1 MMSGHLL
8 AIINFLLT
16 LIFVSFILRSKRP
29 PGNTLA
35 WLFFIVIIPYI
46 GIPLYI
52 FLSGRKFTGRLAKK
66 ENIFDPISQ
75 RENKSRGDVESLL
88 ASLGAPSAR
97 DNSKLSLILNG
108 QEAYNKIVEVINSAQ
123 KSIHLTTFI
132 FANDPVGLEILN
144 LLKEK
149 ARQGVSVKLLLDSM
163 GALWVRNPSLG
174 EMRKAGGQVA
184 FFMPLLHIPFRGRFN
199 LRNHR
204 KILVIDSEK
213 ALIGGMNIAQEYL
226 GPAADPNRWVDL
238 ALNIEGPSVLDLE
251 TIFTKDWEFA
261 TNGK

>member
-8 AIINFLLT
+8 AIVNFPLT

-35 WLFFIVIIPYI
+35 WLLFIVIIPYI

-66 ENIFDPISQ
+66 ENIFNSENQ
-75 RENKSRGDVESLL
+75 KENKSRGDVESLL
-88 ASLGAPSAR
+88 ASLGAPPAR
-97 DNSKLSLILNG
+97 ANFKVSLILNG
-108 QEAYNKIVEVINSAQ
+108 QDAYNRIIEVINSAQ
-123 KSIHLTTFI
+123 NSIHLTTFI

-144 LLKEK
+144 LLKVK
-149 ARQGVSVKLLLDSM
+149 AQKGVSVKLLLDSM
-163 GALWVRNPSLG
+163 GSLWVKNPSLG
-174 EMRKAGGQVA
+174 EMKKAGGKVA
-184 FFMPLLHIPFRGRFN
+184 YFMPLLHIPFKGRSN

-204 KILVIDSEK
+204 KILIIDSEK

-226 GPAADPNRWVDL
+226 GPTADSNRWVDL
-238 ALNIEGPSVLDLE
+238 ALNIEGPSVRDLE
-251 TIFTKDWEFA
+251 TIFNKDWDFA
-261 TNGK
+261 NGK